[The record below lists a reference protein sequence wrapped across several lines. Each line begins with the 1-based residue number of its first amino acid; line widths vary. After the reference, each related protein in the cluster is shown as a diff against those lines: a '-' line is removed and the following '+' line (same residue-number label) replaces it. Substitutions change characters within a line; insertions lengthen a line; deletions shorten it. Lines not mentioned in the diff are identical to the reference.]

1 METLPISALSD
12 DERAMLMAMRQQL
25 KRRIRKN
32 QILENYAEGRFK
44 AKNLEIAVPGILA
57 DIGAVSDWPGTI
69 IDAYHERMNFEGWA
83 DSGRYG
89 MTELSDHLGAQTA
102 VAESTFDA
110 LLFGIGF
117 QMYERESDGLG
128 SRWVL
133 RSVSPMEGTILWD
146 AGARLPVAALRQVG
160 VEFQDGTLSRR
171 EVMAV
176 RGWNYV
182 IEGENVVDV
191 YATIPD
197 LVVAGPQRNKLRS
210 RKWTGRSLITPP
222 VKYYTDAAVR
232 TLVGM
237 EINREFYTTP
247 QRWAMNADMT
257 MFTESDEPT
266 RSEMV
271 EAGWK
276 AAAGKMLAFPP
287 NEEGEPEPKVGQF
300 SPAPPTPYVEQLR
313 TYSQLI
319 ASATGMPSAYLGFST
334 ENPPS
339 GDAIRAWME
348 RLTRGIGRM
357 HRLTHQD
364 INLMGWM
371 GLRLEQGSEAP
382 TWSDFSTT
390 VRPKWEDPSTQTL
403 AADTDAVS
411 KAVAAESVAADDD
424 WVYDRLR
431 IPERDRPG
439 VRSKLRQKGLT
450 QLAATLQARSNAP
463 ADPEAETLANLGTP
477 SSTDGDAGL
486 ISNMTELERMELLR
500 VQAETLGILRRG
512 GVTAASAS
520 EQVGLAGLDFEKGR
534 PNTLRYDDEKEE
546 E

>member
-1 METLPISALSD
+1 MDTLPISALSD
-12 DERAMLMAMRQQL
+12 DEQAMLLSMRQGL
-25 KRRIRKN
+25 AHKIRQN

-44 AKNLEIAVPGILA
+44 VKNLDIAVPPALA
-57 DIGAVSDWPGTI
+57 HIGAVSDWPGTI

-83 DSGRYG
+83 DGGRYG
-89 MTELSDHLGAQTA
+89 MTELSDALGAQSA

-117 QMYERESDGLG
+117 QMYERQTDGLG
-128 SRWVL
+128 ARWVL
-133 RSVSPMEGTILWD
+133 RSVSPMEGTMLWD
-146 AGARLPVAALRQVG
+146 SGSRLPVAALRKTG
-160 VEFQDGTLSRR
+160 VEFTDGTLTRR

-182 IEGENVVDV
+182 IEGENIVDV

-210 RKWTGRSLITPP
+210 RRWAGRSLITPP
-222 VKYYTDAAVR
+222 VRYYTDAAVR

-247 QRWAMNADMT
+247 QRWAMNADMS
-257 MFTESDEPT
+257 MFVDSDEPT
-266 RSEMV
+266 KSEMI

-300 SPAPPTPYVEQLR
+300 SPAPPTPYVEQIR
-313 TYSQLI
+313 TYSQLL

-364 INLMGWM
+364 INLIGWM
-371 GLRLEQGSEAP
+371 GLRLEQGSNAP
-382 TWSDFSTT
+382 AWSEFSTT

-439 VRSKLRQKGLT
+439 VRAKLRQKGLS
-450 QLAATLQARSNAP
+450 QLAASLQAGRSTPTA
-463 ADPEAETLANLGTP
+463 PEAEKLANLGAP
-477 SSTDGDAGL
+477 ASEASGSSGK
-486 ISNMTELERMELLR
+486 SRKEELEEMRLAADTMRLMI
-500 VQAETLGILRRG
+500 QS
-512 GVTAASAS
+512 GVTQDSAS
-520 EQVGLAGLDFEKGR
+520 EQVGLPGLAFSEGL
-534 PNTLRYDDEKEE
+534 PVTLKYPDKDGGS
-546 E
+546 